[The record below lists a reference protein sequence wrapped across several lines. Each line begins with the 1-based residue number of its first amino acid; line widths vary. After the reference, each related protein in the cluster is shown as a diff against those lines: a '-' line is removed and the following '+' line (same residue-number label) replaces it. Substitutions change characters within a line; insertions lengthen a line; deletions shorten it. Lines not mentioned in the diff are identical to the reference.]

1 MRKSLDQIK
10 FTGHAVQR
18 MFERRIQPSHIRTI
32 VESGEVISD
41 YPNDVPFP
49 SCLILGFL
57 ERRAI
62 HVVAAFDDSTSTC
75 HIVTVYEPD
84 PEQWSDDFRT
94 RRSK

>member
-57 ERRAI
+57 EHRAI
-62 HVVAAFDDSTSTC
+62 HVVAALMTPLAPV
-75 HIVTVYEPD
+75 IL
-84 PEQWSDDFRT
+84 
-94 RRSK
+94 